1 MKKTILILLTGI
13 CLTLTGCSGSSSEST
28 SSGTLTG
35 VSAEPITTE
44 NSTEETS
51 AASSAAPSVSSAASS
66 EVSASAGTESSSDYS
81 ICTSLSAA
89 DVEAFASSAKAA
101 LLKSD
106 WNTIAS
112 MCSYPI
118 TIDGTSYADENSL
131 KKASITLSDTSISD
145 LTAESCQNMF
155 CNADGIMLGNGEVW
169 ISEVLDSQMNSE
181 GLKIIAIND
190 LQ

>member
-13 CLTLTGCSGSSSEST
+13 CLTLAGCSGSSSEST

-44 NSTEETS
+44 T
-51 AASSAAPSVSSAASS
+51 
-66 EVSASAGTESSSDYS
+66 SAGTESSSDYS